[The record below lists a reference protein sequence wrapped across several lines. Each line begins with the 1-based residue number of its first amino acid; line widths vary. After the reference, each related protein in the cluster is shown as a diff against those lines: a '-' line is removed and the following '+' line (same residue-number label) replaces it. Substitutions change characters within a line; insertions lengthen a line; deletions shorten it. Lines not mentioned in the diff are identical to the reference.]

1 MVLIKKNVGMFLK
14 MYLSYYLFYINNI
27 YKKQTHKNVKM
38 TTARDNKILYTWKKH
53 KTNKK

>member
-1 MVLIKKNVGMFLK
+1 MFLK

-38 TTARDNKILYTWKKH
+38 TIARDNKILYTWKKH